1 MHSLY
6 KVHVH
11 VNLSFCPSA
20 RLSVCLSVLCFSIL
34 LSICLFVG
42 FTVCLSVCLSICLFV
57 SLSVCLLKGDFR
69 AQISQEFVNFLPTSL
84 RLCVSRIYT
93 RLSTKKNL
101 DWQNS
106 NKNPKIFCYSL
117 NKENNIG
124 HVMQLYLYISNNNR
138 KSLTFVKL

>member
-1 MHSLY
+1 MFMSIYLF
-6 KVHVH
+6 VRQLV
-11 VNLSFCPSA
+11 C
-20 RLSVCLSVLCFSIL
+20 LSVCLSYVSLSYCLSVCL
-34 LSICLFVG
+34 LG

>member
-1 MHSLY
+1 MIRLEHGSVTW
-6 KVHVH
+6 KWFFRPFKKI
-11 VNLSFCPSA
+11 VNNAFPLQSSCSCQLIFLSFSS
-20 RLSVCLSVLCFSIL
+20 SVCLFVLYFSIL

-93 RLSTKKNL
+93 RLSTKKPWL
-101 DWQNS
+101 A
-106 NKNPKIFCYSL
+106 KVRTKI
-117 NKENNIG
+117 
-124 HVMQLYLYISNNNR
+124 R
-138 KSLTFVKL
+138 KYFAIR